1 MSQHTDLKVEES
13 EEPYHNI
20 TALKLFG
27 LFNIVAVLVGLNTL
41 IAILNES
48 YTRVKVI
55 YEPFLYVHRS
65 TIQNECY
72 L

>member
-1 MSQHTDLKVEES
+1 MSDRTKLQIKEEH
-13 EEPYHNI
+13 YGGI
-20 TALKLFG
+20 WDMAGTLFG

-41 IAILNES
+41 IAILSES
-48 YTRVKVI
+48 YTRVKVS
-55 YEPFLYVHRS
+55 YEQFLYVHRS